1 MFYAKLYLAL
11 FFSCVFVVACS
22 NSAPAPAP
30 DKSVITGSK
39 SYEASLFRQNCAL
52 CHGPEAMGR
61 TLDDGKVI
69 PSLRSGTFKFTTEE
83 QVYKQIAE
91 GGNGMLPFRDQLT
104 DREIRLLVNFVRIDL
119 RHAQ

>member
-1 MFYAKLYLAL
+1 
-11 FFSCVFVVACS
+11 
-22 NSAPAPAP
+22 
-30 DKSVITGSK
+30 
-39 SYEASLFRQNCAL
+39 
-52 CHGPEAMGR
+52 MGR